1 MRRKSVASL
10 AVIAAVAFLLGGCS
24 SDGTAASV
32 AGTQWNGVDEY
43 GYKLEFHFD
52 RGGSLMVYDMATGD
66 WTTRAD
72 EQMTWTQN
80 GASIVITT
88 IDGGTASGKA
98 TSSTL
103 TLTND
108 DGPPVPLTLTKVE
121 GPDDVISGSEW
132 AGKFVLLEDA
142 SSAPDVTFYFDPN
155 GEYREHRMWPDRDS
169 SWHLTNEVVSQTWG
183 VEGNVVTLTYTL
195 LEYDESYDWVGTV
208 EGDTMTI
215 VTTGDPVNTVA
226 ELTRVD

>member
-1 MRRKSVASL
+1 MRRTRVASL
-10 AVIAAVAFLLGGCS
+10 AVIAAVLFVLGGCS
-24 SDGTAASV
+24 SGEPAASV

-43 GYKLEFHFD
+43 GYELEFHFD
-52 RGGSLMVYDMATGD
+52 RGGSLMVYDTATGD

-80 GASIVITT
+80 GPSVVITT

-98 TSSTL
+98 TGSTL

-108 DGPPVPLTLTKVE
+108 EGDPVPLTLTKVE

-132 AGKFVLLEDA
+132 TGKSVLLGDS
-142 SSAPDVTFYFDPN
+142 SSAPDVTFYFDPD
-155 GEYREHRMWPDRDS
+155 GEYREHRVWPDRDG
-169 SWHLTNEVVSQTWG
+169 WHLSNEVVSQTWS

-208 EGDTMTI
+208 EGDTMTM

-226 ELTRVD
+226 ELTLVD